1 MKALENTQIL
11 ISITSPKDYKDSEIN
26 EINDEI
32 KKSSLLMLSLLF
44 LVHNRIR

>member
-11 ISITSPKDYKDSEIN
+11 ISITSPKDYKDSEM
-26 EINDEI
+26 INDEI

-44 LVHNRIR
+44 IVHNRIR